1 LGRLDR
7 LLEIM
12 RHEAEVI
19 EHACD
24 NLPEEDVRKALDL
37 LVEKIENDRGIFIV
51 GMGRTGLIGECFAV
65 RLVQMGAR
73 CYIVG
78 HSTERAIKSDD
89 LLVAL
94 SVSGNTEFVN
104 YAADVAREEGAEVLA
119 ITMNAESK
127 IAERADVLVVL
138 PEPEEVILRTFSELL
153 MLSFLDGLAAQ
164 LAEELG
170 VDESDMWERHA
181 KIQ

>member
-1 LGRLDR
+1 MLDR
-7 LLEIM
+7 VREIM
-12 RHEAEVI
+12 MEESKVI
-19 EHACD
+19 RFACE
-24 NLPEEDVRKALDL
+24 NLPEDQVERAVDVLKD
-37 LVEKIENDRGIFIV
+37 KIEEGKSVFVV

-73 CYIVG
+73 CYVVG
-78 HSTERAIKSDD
+78 HSTERAIGEGD

-94 SVSGNTEFVN
+94 SVSGETMFVN
-104 YAADVAREEGAEVLA
+104 YAADVAKDEGAEVLA
-119 ITMNAESK
+119 VTMNADSELADK
-127 IAERADVLVVL
+127 ADVLVVL
-138 PEPEEVILRTFSELL
+138 PEPQEKILRTFSEIL